1 MYRRPCS
8 SIPLRSSRIVS
19 SAISSNAAILDSRA
33 SFSSLLNLCSFF
45 RSRSSWSLKWTSM
58 ASTGCLTLGLWVVV
72 SVRGYC
78 RAQKAA
84 RHGVVDFLASSGQ
97 RHGVAACRDR
107 VSEGQYEALGATKAT
122 PSRWPK
128 PSRETCMRAPD
139 VSMRPRGGPKG
150 GSRRSAQ
157 TPPLMAACEARR

>member
-1 MYRRPCS
+1 
-8 SIPLRSSRIVS
+8 
-19 SAISSNAAILDSRA
+19 
-33 SFSSLLNLCSFF
+33 
-45 RSRSSWSLKWTSM
+45 M

-84 RHGVVDFLASSGQ
+84 RHGVVDFLASSEQ